1 MTANTGMYTLQK
13 SQPYCTSIYQVGS
26 NSARDCSGYPA
37 PRVSRGRSKSGKPDP
52 SLLSSGGAGGG
63 RGPPTAECGG
73 RGGRAR
79 A

>member
-52 SLLSSGGAGGG
+52 SLLSSGGAAASGCRPKGRWGGV
-63 RGPPTAECGG
+63 
-73 RGGRAR
+73 
-79 A
+79 